1 MAEWCTVTGR
11 FMSQQEQGESPRPLS
26 GRVVFQARTH
36 ARGDATLYG
45 SSPRVGHVVDGVLC
59 EDPEGESPGVR
70 LLAPSEGVQPS
81 SWSVRVSPAL
91 RDDHGAPV
99 AWRGFDMV
107 MVPGG
112 TVDLVDAAPV
122 PEADT
127 GRWVTQGERGE
138 PGPPGEPGLPGER
151 GDPGLDALMLVPD
164 PLIRGLFVMVRG
176 AVPVDAAGMIPVG
189 PMLRSER

>member
-36 ARGDATLYG
+36 ARGDSTMWGA
-45 SSPRVGHVVDGVLC
+45 SPRVGYVVNGLLC
-59 EDPEGESPGVR
+59 EDPEGAYPGVR

-81 SWSVRVSPAL
+81 SWSVLVSPAL
-91 RDDHGAPV
+91 RDDHGSPV
-99 AWRGFDMV
+99 SWRGFDV
-107 MVPGG
+107 VLVPGG

-122 PEADT
+122 PDPVT
-127 GRWVTQGERGE
+127 GEYVVRGE
-138 PGPPGEPGLPGER
+138 PGPAGEPGEPGR
-151 GDPGLDALMLVPD
+151 DALMLAPD

>member
-1 MAEWCTVTGR
+1 MAEWCTVTGK
-11 FMSQQEQGESPRPLS
+11 FMSQQKQGGDPRPLS
-26 GRVVFQARTH
+26 GRVAFQARTH
-36 ARGDATLYG
+36 ARGDSTMWGA
-45 SSPRVGHVVDGVLC
+45 SPRVGYVVNGLLC
-59 EDPEGESPGVR
+59 EDPEGAYPGVR

-91 RDDHGAPV
+91 RDDHGNPV
-99 AWRGFDMV
+99 SWQGFDV
-107 MVPGG
+107 ALVPGG

-127 GRWVTQGERGE
+127 GRWVTQGEQGK
-138 PGPPGEPGLPGER
+138 PGR
-151 GDPGLDALMLVPD
+151 DALMLAPD

>member
-59 EDPEGESPGVR
+59 EDPGGTSPGVR

-99 AWRGFDMV
+99 SWRGFDV
-107 MVPGG
+107 VLVPGG

-138 PGPPGEPGLPGER
+138 PGR
-151 GDPGLDALMLVPD
+151 DALMLAPD

-176 AVPVDAAGMIPVG
+176 AVPVDAEGMIPVG